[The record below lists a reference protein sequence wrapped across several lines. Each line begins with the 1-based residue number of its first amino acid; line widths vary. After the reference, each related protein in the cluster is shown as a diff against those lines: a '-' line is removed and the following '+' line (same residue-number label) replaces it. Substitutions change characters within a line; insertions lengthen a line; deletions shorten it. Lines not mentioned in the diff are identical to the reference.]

1 LRVIMG
7 KGLLAA
13 NAGKARDNRLYLAQ
27 RNITAIN
34 LISSPGAGKTTLLE
48 GTLTRL
54 GGRLKTA
61 VIEGDL
67 YTALDAERLEDKAA
81 SVVQINT
88 EGVCH
93 LNAAMVERAMQ
104 GLEAVQTVDLLVI
117 ENVGNLVCPAGFDL
131 GEDFKV
137 VLLSVA
143 EGSDKPAKYR
153 ESFAAAQ
160 AVVITKV
167 DLLPYTD
174 FDLPGVLQTIREI
187 NPDLPVMVTSVRTG
201 EGMEAWCE
209 FLGQAVAAKKAGR
222 A

>member
-1 LRVIMG
+1 MG

-27 RNITAIN
+27 RNVTAIN

-48 GTLTRL
+48 GTLRRL
-54 GGRLKTA
+54 GLKA
-61 VIEGDL
+61 GVIEGDL
-67 YTALDAERLEDKAA
+67 YTALDAERLADQAA
-81 SVVQINT
+81 GVVQINT
-88 EGVCH
+88 GGVCH
-93 LNAAMVERAMQ
+93 LSAAMVERAMRE
-104 GLEAVQTVDLLVI
+104 LEELDSFDILFI

-131 GEDFKV
+131 GEDFKM

-160 AVVITKV
+160 AVVITKA

-174 FDLPGVLQTIREI
+174 FDLAGVLETIRRI

-201 EGMEAWCE
+201 EGMEAWCG
-209 FLGQAVAAKKAGR
+209 FLERAVAAKKAAHR
-222 A
+222 V

>member
-1 LRVIMG
+1 MG

-27 RNITAIN
+27 RNVTAIN

-48 GTLTRL
+48 GTLRRL
-54 GGRLKTA
+54 GLKA
-61 VIEGDL
+61 GVIEGDL
-67 YTALDAERLEDKAA
+67 YTALDAERLADQAA
-81 SVVQINT
+81 GVVQINT
-88 EGVCH
+88 GGVCH
-93 LNAAMVERAMQ
+93 LSAAMVERAMRE
-104 GLEAVQTVDLLVI
+104 LEELDSFDILFI

-131 GEDFKV
+131 GEDFKM

-160 AVVITKV
+160 AVVITKA

-174 FDLPGVLQTIREI
+174 FDLAGVLETIRRI

-201 EGMEAWCE
+201 EGMEAWCG
-209 FLGQAVAAKKAGR
+209 FLERAVAAKKAAPR
-222 A
+222 V